1 MHLVTEMKT
10 KQLIESRSISREK
23 EEEKEGERNGESFRA
38 RGHSKCNTNFL

>member
-23 EEEKEGERNGESFRA
+23 EEERERKERALERGGIPNAILISF
-38 RGHSKCNTNFL
+38 K